1 MCTASVTKLQTV
13 EWMAKVHSEKY
24 NRFCELST
32 AESRDA
38 KKYLGNTI
46 PVTAKSHRM
55 LPMSLLSQ
63 LY

>member
-1 MCTASVTKLQTV
+1 MV

-55 LPMSLLSQ
+55 LPMSLLTQ